1 MEVSVRTIGVWGLAA
16 VLVGCA
22 GAKRVTPQE
31 ISAAERPLDAPFQQK
46 RSIVADNLLLEL
58 SANFY
63 DAVALPALQAEL
75 HELQREKTDEHDE
88 YRWINK
94 SGGVEVPLRFA
105 LGATEYA
112 ILEKATLRVMHRGP
126 MTLRSVASG
135 HVIVIVDAAADM
147 SQLQEFRIEDGLVR
161 TK

>member
-1 MEVSVRTIGVWGLAA
+1 MRKIGRWS
-16 VLVGCA
+16 LVAILIGCA
-22 GAKRVTPQE
+22 GPTLATPEQ
-31 ISAAERPLDAPFQQK
+31 IRAAEQPLDAPFQEK
-46 RSIVADNLLLEL
+46 RAVVADDLLLEL

-63 DAVALPALQAEL
+63 DTVSLPALQAEL
-75 HELQREKTDEHDE
+75 HELQRVKTGDHDE
-88 YRWINK
+88 YRWTNK

-112 ILEKATLRVMHRGP
+112 ILERATLRVMHAGP

-135 HVIVIVDAAADM
+135 HVIVDAAAGM